1 MEVLSD
7 VLRTLRVRGS
17 VYFCDCLEPPWT
29 LEFHDPANASFHLV
43 RRGECWVTAGDLV
56 ERLGTGDLV
65 YVGPGLEHVLKS
77 HDPAG
82 PQTRQ
87 QSATLL
93 LCGYCGFDSAQVH
106 PLVASFPRFTIVR
119 EEELLQ
125 HTWLKGTLDQLS
137 AEYLSRKPGADVVV
151 DRLTEVLLV
160 ELIRLNFGRPG
171 QGGFIRALLD
181 KPIARA
187 LGLLH
192 DKPQHS
198 WTLESLG
205 RDVGMSRAALAK
217 RFKELV
223 GETMFD
229 YLTELRMQRA
239 RVMLADT
246 RKPIHE
252 VANGVGYESDLA
264 FTRVF
269 KKRAG
274 VTPTRYRKLAGSKQ
288 PRPEESQS
296 GDGIFTAL
304 SGLEN

>member
-17 VYFCDCLEPPWT
+17 VYFCDCLEPPWS
-29 LEFHDPANASFHLV
+29 LIFNDRANASFHLV
-43 RRGECWVTAGDLV
+43 RRGECWVTAADHV
-56 ERLGTGDLV
+56 DRLGTGDLV
-65 YVGPGLEHVLKS
+65 YVGPGLEHALES
-77 HDPAG
+77 HNPVDPQ
-82 PQTRQ
+82 PRQ

-93 LCGYCGFDSAQVH
+93 LCGYCGFDTAHVH

-137 AEYLSRKPGADVVV
+137 AEYLSQRPGADVVV
-151 DRLTEVLLV
+151 DRLTEVVLV

-171 QGGFIRALLD
+171 QSGFIRALLD
-181 KPIARA
+181 KPIAKA

-192 DKPQHS
+192 DEPQVA

-205 RDVGMSRAALAK
+205 REVGMSRAALAK

-223 GETMFD
+223 GQTMFD
-229 YLTELRMQRA
+229 YLTDLRMQRA

-246 RKPIHE
+246 VKPIYE
-252 VANGVGYESDLA
+252 VANSVGYESDLA
-264 FTRVF
+264 FTKVF
-269 KKRAG
+269 KKRSG
-274 VTPTRYRKLAGSKQ
+274 MTPTRFRKLASAKRDQ
-288 PRPEESQS
+288 PEES
-296 GDGIFTAL
+296 
-304 SGLEN
+304 ENTRRTSLPADR